1 MMMFTQ
7 AFRYAYEPFIFA
19 QYKDKNST
27 AAYAD
32 AMKYFIIFSLLIF
45 LGMVFYL
52 DIFKFIIRSDYWAGL
67 RVVPIVLFS
76 YLFQGVFF
84 NLSLWYKLT
93 DKTMYGAWISIVGS
107 VITIAINIIFV
118 PVFSYMASAWASFA
132 CYFVMM
138 LISYFLGQKYMPIKY
153 DLKTIGIYTL
163 VTLALYGISLFITTP
178 YMWLNL
184 LIKTILLLLFVALL
198 IKRDFP
204 LQSIPVINRYLKKS

>member
-1 MMMFTQ
+1 
-7 AFRYAYEPFIFA
+7 
-19 QYKDKNST
+19 
-27 AAYAD
+27 
-32 AMKYFIIFSLLIF
+32 
-45 LGMVFYL
+45 
-52 DIFKFIIRSDYWAGL
+52 
-67 RVVPIVLFS
+67 
-76 YLFQGVFF
+76 
-84 NLSLWYKLT
+84 
-93 DKTMYGAWISIVGS
+93 VGS

-178 YMWLNL
+178 YLWLNL
-184 LIKTILLLLFVALL
+184 LIKTILLFLFVAFL

>member
-1 MMMFTQ
+1 
-7 AFRYAYEPFIFA
+7 
-19 QYKDKNST
+19 
-27 AAYAD
+27 
-32 AMKYFIIFSLLIF
+32 
-45 LGMVFYL
+45 
-52 DIFKFIIRSDYWAGL
+52 
-67 RVVPIVLFS
+67 
-76 YLFQGVFF
+76 
-84 NLSLWYKLT
+84 
-93 DKTMYGAWISIVGS
+93 MYGAWISIVGS

-184 LIKTILLLLFVALL
+184 LIKTILLFLFVAFL